1 MFTGIVR
8 DTGTIKALERKGDDI
23 RLTIE
28 TSLPKESRTLGASIL
43 CSGICLTVTEF
54 DKTSFAVD
62 VSAETVSK
70 TNIENW
76 KEGMQVNLEPSLRMG
91 DELGGH
97 LVFGHV
103 DAQATLIEKHADG
116 DSWRMTFEVPNDLS
130 AYFASKGSV
139 SLDGISLTI
148 NEVEGNT
155 FGVCIIPHT
164 WEHTTLSNR
173 AVGDKINLEIDMLA
187 RYVSRMLEARAA

>member
-8 DTGTIKALERKGDDI
+8 DTGTIKKLERNGDDI

-28 TSLPKESRTLGASIL
+28 TSLPPESRTLGASIL
-43 CSGICLTVTEF
+43 CSGICLTVTAF
-54 DKTSFAVD
+54 DDASFTVD
-62 VSAETVSK
+62 VSSETVSK
-70 TNIENW
+70 TNIANW
-76 KEGMQVNLEPSLRMG
+76 KEGGHINLEPSLRLG

-103 DAQATLIEKHADG
+103 DAQASLIEKHEDG
-116 DSWRMTFEVPNDLS
+116 DSWRMTFEVPSDL
-130 AYFASKGSV
+130 ANYFASKGSV

-148 NEVEGNT
+148 NEVEGNR

-164 WEHTTLSNR
+164 WEHTTLSER
-173 AVGDKINLEIDMLA
+173 EIGDKINLEIDMLA
-187 RYVSRMLEARAA
+187 RYVSRMLEGRAA